1 MDIIDNILRT
11 LEQADASV
19 GSIALDH
26 VLMMLALSAAI
37 GHVVAWVYM
46 ATHGGLSYSRAFVMS
61 LVALPVIVSL
71 VMTLMSG
78 SIYIAFGLLA
88 VFAVVRFRN
97 VLKDTRDTTFVLWA
111 IIEGLSVGALRFGTA
126 IVGGAFIG
134 LMFLYLYWAQ
144 FGNRLRYDVVLSVKY
159 TGELSGAAALRPI
172 LRRHSR
178 RTDLAGERPIGAEMW
193 DLSYRLLMRDPAR
206 SQELIGQLEGTPG
219 VEKVSL
225 FHREDEAEV

>member
-1 MDIIDNILRT
+1 MLDSLLQT
-11 LEQADASV
+11 LQQADTGV
-19 GSIALDH
+19 GTIALDN

-37 GHVVAWVYM
+37 GHIVAWIYM

-111 IIEGLSVGALRFGTA
+111 IIEGLSVGSMKYGTA
-126 IVGGAFIG
+126 IVGAAFIG
-134 LMFLYLYWAQ
+134 LLYLYLYWAS
-144 FGNRLRYDVVLSVKY
+144 FGHRMRYDVVLSVKY
-159 TGELSGAAALRPI
+159 AGELSGAATLRPI
-172 LRRHSR
+172 LKQHSR
-178 RTDLAGERPIGAEMW
+178 RTDLAGERPIGSDLW

-206 SQELIGQLEGTPG
+206 SQELVGQLEGTPG

-225 FHREDEAEV
+225 FRREDEAEV